1 MKCCWPCDTVM
12 NILLAGY
19 RGIYKQRTGHNTD
32 GVAIYY
38 KTDVF
43 QLADHT
49 TVEYFQPGIDIL
61 DRHNVGLIAKLAI
74 KANPTKHLVIATT
87 HLLFNRN
94 RHDVKLAQTMILLAE
109 VERFA
114 YESCRYVLSDPARV
128 SPSNHSQ
135 TLNQKSY

>member
-1 MKCCWPCDTVM
+1 MKCSWSC
-12 NILLAGY
+12 LLAGY
-19 RGIYKQRTGHNTD
+19 RGIYKQRTGNNID

-49 TVEYFQPGIDIL
+49 SVEYFQPGIDVL

-74 KANPTKHLVIATT
+74 KANPKKHLVVATT

-114 YESCRYVLSDPARV
+114 FESFRYILSDPATV
-128 SPSNHSQ
+128 FIQLPFSKP
-135 TLNQKSY
+135 

>member
-1 MKCCWPCDTVM
+1 MKCCWSY
-12 NILLAGY
+12 LLAGY
-19 RGIYKQRTGHNTD
+19 KGIYKRRTGNNID

-43 QLADHT
+43 QLADYT
-49 TVEYFQPGIDIL
+49 SVEYFQPGIDVL
-61 DRHNVGLIAKLAI
+61 DRHNVGLIAKLAM
-74 KANPTKHLVIATT
+74 KANPRKHLVVATT

-114 YESCRYVLSDPARV
+114 FESFRYILSDPATV
-128 SPSNHSQ
+128 FIQLPFSKP
-135 TLNQKSY
+135 